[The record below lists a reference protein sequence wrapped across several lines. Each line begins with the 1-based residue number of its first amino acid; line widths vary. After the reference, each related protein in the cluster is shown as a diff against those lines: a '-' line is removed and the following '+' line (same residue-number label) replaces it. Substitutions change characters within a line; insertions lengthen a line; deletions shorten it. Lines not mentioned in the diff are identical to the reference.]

1 MPLASYFGSPWRPK
15 LSITISHLRI
25 CSQGRGVSHWMFPD
39 TWVIAGGEVCTP
51 VSEGQRAVQARM
63 LPRPCLSPS
72 QEKEGG
78 GERERVLLALWG
90 YQTSG

>member
-1 MPLASYFGSPWRPK
+1 MGDCWR
-15 LSITISHLRI
+15 
-25 CSQGRGVSHWMFPD
+25 
-39 TWVIAGGEVCTP
+39 EVCTP

-90 YQTSG
+90 YQTSGVEKPAKTFSTGVRGPSRLECAFPMQKAEACGLIG